1 MLQLLLAPENCRVKR
16 RRKWWEGSVIGYVV
30 WYGGTTQVWNMV
42 VPYQYHTSPS
52 LEIPIAM
59 VTVVNDESHRVTTV
73 LAMDCY
79 DMVLL
84 WPRNGDS
91 LTTWRMYGTYI
102 AAVHSNLLWYK
113 NHTTQRTSTISKH
126 RWFWIILFFF
136 WHEERNGTT
145 KYKPNLVLRSV
156 IGTEAWFSHSYAY

>member
-1 MLQLLLAPENCRVKR
+1 M
-16 RRKWWEGSVIGYVV
+16 
-30 WYGGTTQVWNMV
+30 VWNMV

-84 WPRNGDS
+84 
-91 LTTWRMYGTYI
+91 
-102 AAVHSNLLWYK
+102 
-113 NHTTQRTSTISKH
+113 
-126 RWFWIILFFF
+126 
-136 WHEERNGTT
+136 
-145 KYKPNLVLRSV
+145 
-156 IGTEAWFSHSYAY
+156 

>member
-1 MLQLLLAPENCRVKR
+1 M
-16 RRKWWEGSVIGYVV
+16 RRKCYWVCGMVWWHHSSM
-30 WYGGTTQVWNMV
+30 VWNMV

-84 WPRNGDS
+84 
-91 LTTWRMYGTYI
+91 
-102 AAVHSNLLWYK
+102 
-113 NHTTQRTSTISKH
+113 
-126 RWFWIILFFF
+126 
-136 WHEERNGTT
+136 
-145 KYKPNLVLRSV
+145 
-156 IGTEAWFSHSYAY
+156 